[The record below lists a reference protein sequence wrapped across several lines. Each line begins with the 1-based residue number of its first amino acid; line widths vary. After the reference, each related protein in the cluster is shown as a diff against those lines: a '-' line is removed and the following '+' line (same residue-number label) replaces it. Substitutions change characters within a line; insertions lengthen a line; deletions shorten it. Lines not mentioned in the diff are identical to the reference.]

1 MDALSRFATI
11 SLEELSSQAELL
23 RRFDTKYIVPLP
35 QLNSLY
41 DALPAATRILAVNG
55 ISETSYVTNYYDSA
69 DLHTYFDH
77 LKQRR
82 KRFKIRTRYYD
93 EPANGYLEIKIKMPR
108 GQTQKVRWAL
118 DVNDVMSPLQEPHTT
133 MLTDALLNVSYEG
146 LTRPYS
152 QTLQTTFE
160 RSTLFDP
167 HAHERITIDTHLEA
181 TLGNSSINLGAT
193 HAIVEIKSST
203 QSSQTHRIF
212 THMGIRPRSVS
223 KYCVAMT
230 ALRPELG
237 GAPWKSALHLLKP

>member
-1 MDALSRFATI
+1 MDAKSRFATI
-11 SLEELSSQAELL
+11 SLEELSSHAALL
-23 RRFDTKYIVPLP
+23 RRFDTKYIVSLP

-41 DALPAATRILAVNG
+41 DALPATTKILTVNG
-55 ISETSYVTNYYDSA
+55 VSESSYVTNYYDSA
-69 DLHTYFDH
+69 DLHTYHDH

-118 DVNDVMSPLQEPHTT
+118 DVNDVMNPLQEPHTS

-146 LTRPYS
+146 LTRTYS

-181 TLGNSSINLGAT
+181 SHGDSAINLGAT

-203 QSSQTHRIF
+203 QVSQTHRIF
-212 THMGIRPRSVS
+212 THIGIRPRSVS

-230 ALRPELG
+230 ALHPELG
-237 GAPWKSALHLLKP
+237 GTPWKPVLHLLRP